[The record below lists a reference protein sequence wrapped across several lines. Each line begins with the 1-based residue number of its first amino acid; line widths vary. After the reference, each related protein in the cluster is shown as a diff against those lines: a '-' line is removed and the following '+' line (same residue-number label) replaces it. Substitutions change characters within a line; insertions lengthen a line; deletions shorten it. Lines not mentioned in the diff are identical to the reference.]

1 MCRLSS
7 GTGNLSEERMTSVFK
22 DCCRLLSC
30 LLVFSGLVSAW
41 ACLRV
46 IGGPAGAVMG
56 MTGSLSQRT
65 PGDTHP
71 LCALSLC
78 TAFTEEWKRQV
89 LQPVWSVWKQK
100 TTADRDAVPC
110 GSEVRVDTNMLI
122 FLLYSRLCGNIGAV
136 VTFRLQEQM
145 EAAIWSSQWSS
156 RIFFCSQVHGNQT
169 GESHLIVL
177 HNVFSWS
184 YRQIWWFEYL
194 KTLFF
199 HFGGFSSRT
208 CSTSPVNVNIYVLF
222 LHKALWPL
230 CAQAVLNDVVTFVV
244 SVLQSWNSTCMLIIK
259 DLAPCPSQFNDN
271 NCWGGGVSWWN
282 IAVHME
288 VCQPSLFSHPS
299 RLCLLGIT
307 AKLPPLRWTKHALL
321 NLRLNQWSTWGP
333 TRNLMRMI
341 WIQFESWLIWEL
353 RTPFLKQCATKPHTA
368 QTSSLM
374 CGRTGRDKDQTNPSC
389 MATL

>member
-122 FLLYSRLCGNIGAV
+122 FLLYARLCGNIGAV

-271 NCWGGGVSWWN
+271 NCWGGGGLLVEHSCSHGGVS
-282 IAVHME
+282 AKFVFTPFTHVFVRYHGQTPSPEVDQACSVESEVKPME
-288 VCQPSLFSHPS
+288 HVGADAQLDENDLNSVWEL
-299 RLCLLGIT
+299 T
-307 AKLPPLRWTKHALL
+307 
-321 NLRLNQWSTWGP
+321 NLRAEDSISET
-333 TRNLMRMI
+333 MR
-341 WIQFESWLIWEL
+341 
-353 RTPFLKQCATKPHTA
+353 H
-368 QTSSLM
+368 
-374 CGRTGRDKDQTNPSC
+374 
-389 MATL
+389 